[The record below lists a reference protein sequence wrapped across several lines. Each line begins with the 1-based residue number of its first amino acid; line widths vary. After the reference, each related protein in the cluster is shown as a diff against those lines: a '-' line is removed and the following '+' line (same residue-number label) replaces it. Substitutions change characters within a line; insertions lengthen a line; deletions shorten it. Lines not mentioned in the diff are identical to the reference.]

1 MRVIGVA
8 WHTTRCPP
16 IDLTPFGF
24 TPTEGVVYKVLLRD
38 GPGTGYCYRS
48 CRRSCPSQR
57 LQCPRGPRR
66 KRRRPGRSG
75 PTKAYRPEPPAALL
89 ARIASDHGQA
99 LSRLTTELEALAA
112 PPTPTLVE
120 ITSSRGA
127 LQLIQH
133 DVARAAASVDLLAP
147 AEAFPLLGPALRRP
161 VLAGL
166 DVRLHWVGP
175 VELGFAPVAGVAG
188 SRGMARCAD
197 HLCGR
202 RRAALLATR
211 QGADVTGHWG
221 TAPAFVA
228 AARFTIDV
236 LGRSA

>member
-1 MRVIGVA
+1 MA
-8 WHTTRCPP
+8 YYAMPL
-16 IDLTPFGF
+16 DLTPFGF

-38 GPGTGYCYRS
+38 GPGTGYAIARAAGLARANTYSALEGLTGKGAARVEGG
-48 CRRSCPSQR
+48 RP
-57 LQCPRGPRR
+57 
-66 KRRRPGRSG
+66 KR
-75 PTKAYRPEPPAALL
+75 YRPEPPAALL

-166 DVRLHWVGP
+166 EVRLFSVGP
-175 VELGFAPVAGVAG
+175 VDLGFASVTELSAPGDWPGVPLVCVVDA
-188 SRGMARCAD
+188 
-197 HLCGR
+197 
-202 RRAALLATR
+202 RAALLATR
-211 QGADVTGHWG
+211 QGAAEATGHWG

-228 AARFTIDV
+228 AARLTIDV
-236 LGRSA
+236 MGRTA

>member
-1 MRVIGVA
+1 MA
-8 WHTTRCPP
+8 YYAMPL
-16 IDLTPFGF
+16 DLTPFGF
-24 TPTEGVVYKVLLRD
+24 TPTEGAVYKVLLRD
-38 GPGTGYCYRS
+38 GPGTGYAIARAAGLARANAYSALEGLAGKGAARVES
-48 CRRSCPSQR
+48 GRP
-57 LQCPRGPRR
+57 
-66 KRRRPGRSG
+66 KR
-75 PTKAYRPEPPAALL
+75 YRPEPPAALL

-166 DVRLHWVGP
+166 DVRLHSVGP
-175 VELGFAPVAGVAG
+175 VELGFVPVIELPAPEGWPGIPLICVVDG
-188 SRGMARCAD
+188 
-197 HLCGR
+197 
-202 RRAALLATR
+202 RAALLATR

-228 AARFTIDV
+228 SARLAIDV
-236 LGRSA
+236 LGRST